1 MIQLLTAKELARE
14 VPVGEHKIRSL
25 ARTFKDF
32 PCIRNGTYTY
42 FIKKDVEDWLKDM
55 SKNGIRI

>member
-1 MIQLLTAKELARE
+1 MLELLTAKELARE

-32 PCIRNGTYTY
+32 PCIRNGAYTY
-42 FIKKDVEDWLKDM
+42 FIKKDVEDWLKDQA
-55 SKNGIRI
+55 KNGVKI